1 MISVQSQYELE
12 VLDSPDTVRNEIKAF
27 LETQQPFMQEFT
39 KTLTVLGM
47 WANHDFYDSKKERL
61 AMLKNVDMKETLWK
75 IIIFLLISAR
85 DQELYINVAM
95 PLSKYL
101 GYSDKIDNIKTAM
114 ELLAVVCRSSR
125 FAETFKRSKQGQLMI
140 KAKYKL
146 PFDMWQKA
154 ATRMHKP
161 VIMSKPK
168 IVKNNLQ
175 SAWRTYDK
183 SVFCKSHINHHD
195 SDVCL
200 DALNIINKTRLSL
213 DEEFMSLVQDEPDLE
228 IKSKNKQYLSQDEI
242 AELIRMKAE
251 NFNKFLYESVYH
263 CELIKAYG
271 NDFSINH
278 RIDARGRIYAEGYV
292 INPQGNDYR
301 KSMLNFSKSV
311 DVEIPD
317 EFL

>member
-1 MISVQSQYELE
+1 
-12 VLDSPDTVRNEIKAF
+12 
-27 LETQQPFMQEFT
+27 
-39 KTLTVLGM
+39 
-47 WANHDFYDSKKERL
+47 
-61 AMLKNVDMKETLWK
+61 
-75 IIIFLLISAR
+75 
-85 DQELYINVAM
+85 
-95 PLSKYL
+95 
-101 GYSDKIDNIKTAM
+101 
-114 ELLAVVCRSSR
+114 
-125 FAETFKRSKQGQLMI
+125 MI

-168 IVKNNLQ
+168 IVKHNLQ

-195 SDVCL
+195 GDVCL

-242 AELIRMKAE
+242 AELVQMKAE

-271 NDFSINH
+271 NDFSINN